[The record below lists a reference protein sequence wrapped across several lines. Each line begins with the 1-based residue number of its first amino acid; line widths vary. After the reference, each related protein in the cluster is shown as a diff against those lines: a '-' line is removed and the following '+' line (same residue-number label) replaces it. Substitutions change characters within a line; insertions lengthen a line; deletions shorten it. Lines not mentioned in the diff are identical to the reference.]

1 MNILIIYDLAMNRAI
16 IERILR
22 MDGHVT
28 VGASRLE
35 DLTSLLAGKSRFD
48 VVICELLRP
57 EIDGIRIY
65 KDYLGIIEAS
75 KGKGGVKRLPWIL
88 MAAAQTEKSAAQTS
102 GKYRYAKELGF
113 FDIISKPLDHDRLRS
128 SLRRISE
135 MVKPK
140 DQVEHLGDLPKRI
153 KEVASTITAEHDAV
167 GATMLIDL
175 MEGTILMLRTVV
187 KYQTKVG

>member
-35 DLTSLLAGKSRFD
+35 DMTLLLGGKSRFD

-65 KDYLGIIEAS
+65 KDYLETLEVARS
-75 KGKGGVKRLPWIL
+75 KGAVKKLPFIL
-88 MAAAQTEKSAAQTS
+88 MASAQTEMSAARTVS
-102 GKYRYAKELGF
+102 KYRYAKELGF
-113 FDIISKPLDHDRLRS
+113 YDIISKPLDHTRLRS
-128 SLRRISE
+128 SLARISE
-135 MVKPK
+135 KVKPK
-140 DQVEHLGDLPKRI
+140 DQAEHLGDLPKRI
-153 KEVASTITAEHDAV
+153 KDTASNIIDEHDAV

-175 MEGTILMLRTVV
+175 MEATILMLRTVA
-187 KYQTKVG
+187 K

>member
-35 DLTSLLAGKSRFD
+35 DLRPLLSGKTRFD

-57 EIDGIRIY
+57 ETEGIRIY
-65 KDYLGIIEAS
+65 KDYLEMLAVS
-75 KGKGGVKRLPWIL
+75 KQKVKKLPFIL
-88 MAAAQTEKSAAQTS
+88 IAGAQTEMSAAQIV
-102 GKYRYAKELGF
+102 GKLKYAKELGF
-113 FDIISKPLDHDRLRS
+113 FDIISKPLDHNRLRS
-128 SLRRISE
+128 SLARIAE
-135 MVKPK
+135 KVKPK
-140 DQVEHLGDLPKRI
+140 DQAEHLGDLPLRV
-153 KEVASTITAEHDAV
+153 KEVASNIIKEHDAV

-175 MEGTILMLRTVV
+175 LEGTILILRTVV
-187 KYQTKVG
+187 KHIVG

>member
-35 DLTSLLAGKSRFD
+35 DLRPLLSGKSRFD

-57 EIDGIRIY
+57 EIEGIRIY
-65 KDYLGIIEAS
+65 KDYLEMLAAS
-75 KGKGGVKRLPWIL
+75 GEKTKKLPFIL
-88 MAAAQTEKSAAQTS
+88 IATAQTEVTAAQTV
-102 GKYRYAKELGF
+102 GKLKYAKELGF

-128 SLRRISE
+128 TLARISDK
-135 MVKPK
+135 VKPK
-140 DQVEHLGDLPKRI
+140 DQAEHLGDLPQRVRHTASAII
-153 KEVASTITAEHDAV
+153 KDHDAV
-167 GATMLIDL
+167 GATMMIDL
-175 MEGTILMLRTVV
+175 LEGTILMLRTVV
-187 KYQTKVG
+187 KHTIG

>member
-35 DLTSLLAGKSRFD
+35 DLRPLLGGKSRFN

-65 KDYLGIIEAS
+65 KDYLDMLETSNHKANKLPFILIAS
-75 KGKGGVKRLPWIL
+75 
-88 MAAAQTEKSAAQTS
+88 AQTETSAVLNV
-102 GKYRYAKELGF
+102 GKLKYAKELGF
-113 FDIISKPLDHDRLRS
+113 FDILSKPLDHDRLRS
-128 SLRRISE
+128 SLARIAQRAR
-135 MVKPK
+135 PK
-140 DQVEHLGDLPKRI
+140 EQAEHLGDLPKRVKI
-153 KEVASTITAEHDAV
+153 VASTIIKEHDAV
-167 GATMLIDL
+167 GASMMLDL
-175 MEGTILMLRTVV
+175 LEGTILMLRTVV
-187 KYQTKVG
+187 KQTAG

>member
-35 DLTSLLAGKSRFD
+35 DLRPLLAAKSRFD

-65 KDYLGIIEAS
+65 KDYLEMLANRNL
-75 KGKGGVKRLPWIL
+75 KVKRLPFIL
-88 MAAAQTEKSAAQTS
+88 IAAAQTEVSAAQTV
-102 GKYRYAKELGF
+102 GKLKYAKELGF
-113 FDIISKPLDHDRLRS
+113 FDIISKPLDHNRLRS
-128 SLRRISE
+128 TLARIADK
-135 MVKPK
+135 VKPK
-140 DQVEHLGDLPKRI
+140 DQAEHMGDLPQRV
-153 KEVASTITAEHDAV
+153 KEVASTIIKEHDAV

-175 MEGTILMLRTVV
+175 LEGTILMLRTVV
-187 KYQTKVG
+187 KHTVG

>member
-16 IERILR
+16 IERTLR

-35 DLTSLLAGKSRFD
+35 DLRPLLSGKSRFD

-65 KDYLGIIEAS
+65 KDYLDMLATPN
-75 KGKGGVKRLPWIL
+75 VKVKKLPFIL
-88 MAAAQTEKSAAQTS
+88 IAAAQTEVTAAQTV
-102 GKYRYAKELGF
+102 GKLKYAKELGF

-128 SLRRISE
+128 TLARIADK
-135 MVKPK
+135 VKPK
-140 DQVEHLGDLPKRI
+140 DQAEHLGDLPKKVRS
-153 KEVASTITAEHDAV
+153 VASTIIKEHDAV
-167 GATMLIDL
+167 GATMMIDL
-175 MEGTILMLRTVV
+175 LEGTILMLRTVV
-187 KYQTKVG
+187 KHTVG

>member
-35 DLTSLLAGKSRFD
+35 DLTPLLGAKSRFD
-48 VVICELLRP
+48 LVICELLRP

-65 KDYLGIIEAS
+65 KDYLESLKTAS
-75 KGKGGVKRLPWIL
+75 LHGKVKKLPFIL
-88 MAAAQTEKSAAQTS
+88 MASAQTEATAARTVA
-102 GKYRYAKELGF
+102 KYRYAKELGF
-113 FDIISKPLDHDRLRS
+113 YDIISKPLDHNRLRS
-128 SLRRISE
+128 SLARIAE
-135 MVKPK
+135 KVKPK
-140 DQVEHLGDLPKRI
+140 DQSEHLGDLPKRI
-153 KEVASTITAEHDAV
+153 KEKASTIIDEHDAV

-175 MEGTILMLRTVV
+175 LEATTLMLRTVV
-187 KYQTKVG
+187 K

>member
-35 DLTSLLAGKSRFD
+35 DLNPLLSGKSRFD

-65 KDYLGIIEAS
+65 KDYLDMLATSNERVR
-75 KGKGGVKRLPWIL
+75 KLPFIL
-88 MAAAQTEKSAAQTS
+88 IATAQTETSAARIVV
-102 GKYRYAKELGF
+102 KLKYAKEIGF
-113 FDIISKPLDHDRLRS
+113 FDIISKPLDHNRLRS
-128 SLRRISE
+128 SLARIAQR
-135 MVKPK
+135 VKPR
-140 DQVEHLGDLPKRI
+140 DQAEHLGDLPKRV
-153 KEVASTITAEHDAV
+153 KAVASTIIREHDAV
-167 GATMLIDL
+167 GASMMLDL
-175 MEGTILMLRTVV
+175 LEGTILMLRTVV
-187 KYQTKVG
+187 K

>member
-35 DLTSLLAGKSRFD
+35 DMRPLLAPGKSRFN

-65 KDYLGIIEAS
+65 KDYLEMLAAS
-75 KGKGGVKRLPWIL
+75 NRKVKKLPFIL
-88 MAAAQTEKSAAQTS
+88 IAAAQTEVSAAQTV
-102 GKYRYAKELGF
+102 GKLKYAKELGF
-113 FDIISKPLDHDRLRS
+113 FDIISKPLDHNRLRS
-128 SLRRISE
+128 SLARIAE
-135 MVKPK
+135 KVEPK
-140 DQVEHLGDLPKRI
+140 NQAEHLGDLPKRVKHVAGNII
-153 KEVASTITAEHDAV
+153 KEHDAV
-167 GATMLIDL
+167 GATMMIDL
-175 MEGTILMLRTVV
+175 LEGTILMLRTVV
-187 KYQTKVG
+187 KHPVG